1 VYWFSFNTCNCPASR
16 FTITDIPLL
25 THFISQASVVH
36 VPTIADT
43 INRAYPG
50 QNCGGY
56 TVSLEASTISSPTFT
71 VADFL
76 TFDPFTGAL
85 TLVTNNLDLL
95 GTHTVKM
102 LVKSTGY
109 D

>member
-1 VYWFSFNTCNCPASR
+1 VPA
-16 FTITDIPLL
+16 
-25 THFISQASVVH
+25 
-36 VPTIADT
+36 IADT

-50 QNCGGY
+50 QNCGSY
-56 TVSLEASTISSPTFT
+56 TVSLEASTISSPIFT

-76 TFDPFTGAL
+76 TFDPITGAL